1 MTDTRTMTQEL
12 QSEILSTVRKNQ
24 TAVVDAVETW
34 AGTIRS
40 ITPQL
45 PEVKLP
51 YADKLPKPHEVVTN
65 AYDFA
70 EQLLAAQ
77 RQFADDLLAATT
89 TQVTSKTGPAKKET
103 HTATT
108 K

>member
-12 QSEILSTVRKNQ
+12 QTEILSTVRKNQ
-24 TAVVDAVETW
+24 TAVVEAVEAW
-34 AGTIRS
+34 ASTIRS
-40 ITPQL
+40 ISPQL
-45 PEVKLP
+45 PDVKLP

-65 AYDFA
+65 AYNFA

-77 RQFADDLLAATT
+77 RQFADDLLEATA
-89 TQVTSKTGPAKKET
+89 TQATSKTVPAKKEA
-103 HTATT
+103 HAAAA